1 MDIKQGA
8 EYVLHTRV
16 HGDTDRGNKKG
27 KVRNQKMDD
36 SSYVIFPEAMLM
48 ETHFNPKCFQ
58 R

>member
-1 MDIKQGA
+1 MDIKEA
-8 EYVLHTRV
+8 ENVLHTRV
-16 HGDTDRGNKKG
+16 PGDTDRGNKKG
-27 KVRNQKMDD
+27 KVHNQKMD